1 LKITKNNAFSTVFK
15 PQLTS
20 RFILVSLF
28 RSDQCDSFGYVSVE
42 KTEVYKPK
50 MIVLGILW
58 CLWSI
63 NGLVWIKPWYNW
75 VEDKG
80 GLCDFAQICPLTL
93 SSTTK
98 RGRYMLNGSQIEAI
112 DALIYRVYH
121 RVPDHLLGATDDD
134 IIFALPVK
142 DDPVS
147 HEEFNKLL
155 SMLVRS
161 ESGRAKIVLSFDN

>member
-1 LKITKNNAFSTVFK
+1 
-15 PQLTS
+15 
-20 RFILVSLF
+20 
-28 RSDQCDSFGYVSVE
+28 
-42 KTEVYKPK
+42 
-50 MIVLGILW
+50 
-58 CLWSI
+58 
-63 NGLVWIKPWYNW
+63 
-75 VEDKG
+75 
-80 GLCDFAQICPLTL
+80 
-93 SSTTK
+93 
-98 RGRYMLNGSQIEAI
+98 MLNGSQIEAI